1 MLQTSAVE
9 ISDISFIGFTGTS
22 ATGAAV
28 QLLCSESVGR
38 HRLVLD
44 EINGFHTIALLMLLL
59 CMVMVES
66 SARGGGFNVV
76 EFGAVGDGETDD
88 SKKAWKAVCGSTS
101 KEYSSLLVPKGKTFL
116 LKTALFEG
124 PCKSRSINFQV
135 LGNIIAPSKKDFGN
149 GTRFWLVFS
158 NVDGLIVNGDG
169 DVDGNGPSWW
179 ESCVKVLTINSCT
192 NLRVSELRITNAPH
206 NHISM
211 TKSADV
217 TISNI
222 NITTPGTSPNTDGID
237 ISLSTRITIQD
248 SVIKTGDDCISLNT
262 GCSYVNITGVHCGPG
277 HGISIGSLGKDGS
290 KGTAEEVN
298 VVNCTFVG
306 TQNAARIKTWQGGS
320 GFAKKIL
327 FKDITLVESKNP
339 ILINQYYCDGA
350 KNCKNQTSA
359 VEISDISFIRFTGT
373 SATQVAVQLL
383 CSESFQENENTGDV
397 VHASSVI
404 QDWGRPGGP
413 LSPGLSVLDGIN
425 ITPSANAGGGKY
437 GGLSSKCI
445 NAHGTSSD
453 SNMPSVPC
461 LLPNDDDK
469 PLHS

>member
-1 MLQTSAVE
+1 MSNLFSRWRQKPPFSK
-9 ISDISFIGFTGTS
+9 DGKLFGR
-22 ATGAAV
+22 AT
-28 QLLCSESVGR
+28 
-38 HRLVLD
+38 LD
-44 EINGFHTIALLMLLL
+44 EQRKIEMLLFRSSAADAEFGFHTIALLLLLL

-66 SARGGGFNVV
+66 SAQGGGFDVV

-88 SKKAWKAVCGSTS
+88 SKAFQKAWKEVCGSTS
-101 KEYSSLLVPKGKTFL
+101 NENSSLLVPKGKTFL

-124 PCKSRSINFQV
+124 PCKSPSINFQV
-135 LGNIIAPSKKDFGN
+135 LGNIIAPIKKDFGN

-158 NVDGLIVNGDG
+158 KVDGLIVNGDG

-179 ESCVKVLTINSCT
+179 AICGKVLTINSCR
-192 NLRVSELRITNAPH
+192 NLQVSELRITNAPQ

-211 TKSADV
+211 TNCADI

-222 NITTPGTSPNTDGID
+222 NITTPGTVPNTDGID
-237 ISLSTRITIQD
+237 ISLSTRVTIQD
-248 SVIKTGDDCISLNT
+248 SVIKTGDDCIALNT

-290 KGTAEEVN
+290 KGTVEEVH
-298 VVNCTFVG
+298 VVNCTFFG

-320 GFAKKIL
+320 GFAKNIL

-339 ILINQYYCDGA
+339 ILINQYYCDGS

-359 VEISDISFIRFTGT
+359 VKISDISFIGFTGT
-373 SATQVAVQLL
+373 SASRAAVQLL
-383 CSESFQENENTGDV
+383 CSESVGCN
-397 VHASSVI
+397 
-404 QDWGRPGGP
+404 R
-413 LSPGLSVLDGIN
+413 LVLDGIS
-425 ITPSANAGGGKY
+425 ITASANAGGGKDGY
-437 GGLSSKCI
+437 ISSKCI
-445 NAHGTSSD
+445 NAHGTSSA

-461 LLPNDDDK
+461 LLPNEDDK